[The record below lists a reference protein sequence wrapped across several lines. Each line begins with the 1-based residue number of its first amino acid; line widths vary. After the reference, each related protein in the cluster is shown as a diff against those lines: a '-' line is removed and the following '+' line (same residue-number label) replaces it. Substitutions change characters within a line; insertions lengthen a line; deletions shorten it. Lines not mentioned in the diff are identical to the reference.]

1 MPRKA
6 TKDQIALLEVRTKT
20 APCVPAIREAV
31 AAWREKNYAGVTNT
45 TRQLLN
51 YWFKTDHRPRD
62 GSAFR
67 YHDSQREAIETLIY
81 LYEVADVRTHKAL
94 VEGYATNTPNL
105 RLLQYDDFARY
116 CVKMATGSGKTKVM
130 ALAVLWHYFNA
141 VAEGRDDFARTFLII
156 APNVIVFERL
166 KADFGGGRIFRTDP
180 MIPPELQIF
189 WDMECY
195 LRGDGERASSQ
206 GALYLTNIQQ
216 LYDRPDSKSDEPD
229 AMTAVL
235 GMKPAPARGDADDI
249 DDRIAGRG
257 APCLVINDEAHHTH
271 DEESEWNKVI
281 RRINTDLAVGA
292 TGVASQLDFTA
303 TPRYSKGSLFTWTV
317 FDYPL
322 KQAILDGLVKRP
334 MKGVAVGIHEQ
345 PSDIASVKYQ
355 AYITAGVERWR
366 AYREQLAPLDK
377 KPILF
382 VMLNSTAEADDVGD
396 YLRTKYPAEFGG
408 AGLLIIHTDN
418 TGEVSK
424 RDLDAARTLARE
436 VDEATSPVNAIVSVL
451 MLREG
456 WDVQNVTVIVGLR
469 PYTAKANILP
479 EQTIGRGL
487 RRMFRE
493 LGNTYIERVD
503 VIGNK
508 AFLEFV
514 TQLEQD
520 EDIALDTFD
529 LEKDKV
535 IIVTIAP
542 DPAKIDKDITIPE
555 LSPILARK
563 KTLAEEIGALD
574 IATMQCPT
582 LPKKEQDAAAQSFR
596 YEGYDIISLEKLV
609 EADYTI
615 PQAQT
620 AQEVISYYAKRIAQ
634 EVKLPTQFAALVPKV
649 REFLETRAFGGPTGI
664 EIPAMIKAISSNVA
678 QYVTVRTFVAAL
690 REVIVEELS
699 PELVHAGRALSTMRG
714 FATSRPTITAHKTVF
729 NLIPCE
735 NNFEKRFAQFLESAP
750 DVAAFAKLPEQF
762 GFHVEYTDTVGNLRY
777 YEPDFVALLT
787 DGTHALVETKGRED
801 VDVARKDRA
810 AIIWCENATLL
821 TGTAW
826 HYIKVPQKGFEQL
839 HADEFA
845 DLIVLAPSGFAL

>member
-1 MPRKA
+1 MPKTKKA
-6 TKDQIALLEVRTKT
+6 QPALLEVHTKT

-31 AAWREKNYAGVTNT
+31 AAWREQQYPGVTKT

-51 YWFKTDHRPRD
+51 YWFKTDHRLRN
-62 GSAFR
+62 GLMFR
-67 YHDSQREAIETLIY
+67 YHDAQREAIETLIY
-81 LYEVADVRTHKAL
+81 LYEVQGVRRHKDL
-94 VEGYATNTPNL
+94 VETYATNTPNL

-130 ALAVLWHYFNA
+130 ALAILWHYFNA
-141 VAEGRDDFARTFLII
+141 VAERDRRDDYARTFLVI

-166 KADFGGGRIFRTDP
+166 RSDFAGGRIFRADP
-180 MIPPELQIF
+180 MIPPELDIF

-216 LYDRPDSKSDEPD
+216 LYDRPDGAKQTEPD
-229 AMTAVL
+229 VMTAVL
-235 GMKPAPARGDADDI
+235 GAKPTPARGEADDVAR
-249 DDRIAGRG
+249 RIAERA
-257 APCLVINDEAHHTH
+257 APCLVLNDEAHHTH
-271 DEESEWNKVI
+271 DEESEWNRVI
-281 RRINTDLAVGA
+281 RRLNDASA
-292 TGVASQLDFTA
+292 PGVASQLDFTA
-303 TPRYSKGSLFTWTV
+303 TPRYSKGALFTWTV

-345 PSDIASVKYQ
+345 PSDFASVKYQ
-355 AYITAGVERWR
+355 AYLTAGVERWR
-366 AYREQLAPLDK
+366 AYREQLHPLDK

-382 VMLNSTAEADDVGD
+382 VMLNSTAEADDVGN
-396 YLRTKYPAEFGG
+396 YLKEKYPAEFGG

-469 PYTAKANILP
+469 PYTSKANILP
-479 EQTIGRGL
+479 EQAIGRGL

-508 AFLEFV
+508 KFLEFV
-514 TQLEQD
+514 EELERD
-520 EDIALDTFD
+520 EDIELDTFD
-529 LEKDKV
+529 LEKDPV

-542 DPAKIDKDITIPE
+542 DPAKMDKDLMIPE

-574 IATMQCPT
+574 VAAMHCPT
-582 LPKKEQDAAAQSFR
+582 LPKKEQDAAAQSFH

-609 EADYTI
+609 EATYTI

-634 EVKLPTQFAALVPKV
+634 EVKLPSQFAALVPKV
-649 REFLETRAFGGPTGI
+649 REFLETRAFGGPVEI
-664 EIPAMIKAISSNVA
+664 ETRAMIKAISSNVA

-699 PELVHAGRALSTMRG
+699 PSLIHRGRALSTMRG
-714 FATSRPTITAHKTVF
+714 FATSRPTITARKTIF
-729 NLIPCE
+729 TLIPCE

-750 DVAAFAKLPEQF
+750 DVTAFAKLPEQF
-762 GFHVEYTDTVGNLRY
+762 GFRIEYTDTVGNLRY
-777 YEPDFVALLT
+777 YEPDFVALLA
-787 DGTHALVETKGRED
+787 DGTHTLVETKGRED
-801 VDVARKDRA
+801 TDVARKDRA

-821 TGTAW
+821 TGTPW
-826 HYIKVPQKGFEQL
+826 RYIKVPQKDYEQL

-845 DLIVLAPSGFAL
+845 DLIVLAPVGLF